1 MEVRG
6 WHDRDS
12 VGEEPVMYDEK
23 CYELAEYFLPK
34 GSPQD
39 LAGIAQAI
47 QDAIEA
53 NLPEVPEEPA

>member
-1 MEVRG
+1 
-6 WHDRDS
+6 
-12 VGEEPVMYDEK
+12 MYDEK